1 MCDAQYFE
9 VIPSRK
15 VDNANFPLGV
25 QEYSFSVGVPNVWH
39 PCKSYFRIGM
49 TLYGAPFG
57 LAVDQPTVREMV
69 AFADN
74 AVGNMFDNAYVRSN
88 NVEISSISQGL
99 AQASALNARIGQ
111 GYAWLKS
118 LGSGASLN
126 KAKFSERVMLTARGT
141 PADAYL
147 GASNEMYRPV
157 TPDTF
162 TNAAVAI
169 TELDGTAAVIDPASV
184 AFPLINNGGIVTCPP
199 ACLQLECQM

>member
-1 MCDAQYFE
+1 MARPHIHRIIMVDAQYFE

-25 QEYSFSVGVPNVWH
+25 QEYSFSVGAPNVWH

-49 TLYGAPFG
+49 TLYGAPGPNFV
-57 LAVDQPTVREMV
+57 VDQPYAREMV

-118 LGSGASLN
+118 LGSGASLQI
-126 KAKFSERVMLTARGT
+126 FR
-141 PADAYL
+141 
-147 GASNEMYRPV
+147 
-157 TPDTF
+157 
-162 TNAAVAI
+162 
-169 TELDGTAAVIDPASV
+169 
-184 AFPLINNGGIVTCPP
+184 TCDVHR
-199 ACLQLECQM
+199 AWNTCRCLSWRLKRNVSTSYPRHV